1 MFQNMLLKIKVIEN
15 VYMECIYKSRTNSYF
30 FLRYSFPL
38 KCDLKLRGNVF
49 NWFEFAAQV

>member
-1 MFQNMLLKIKVIEN
+1 MFQNMLLKRKVIEN